1 MKLYGYGA
9 FILHHDVDD
18 DDVLERRLRVDDNTC
33 TEVVVVDVVF
43 TVGFAVDS
51 DADDGGGMGN
61 KTFRT
66 LLLRLLGDDMV
77 VVVVSV

>member
-18 DDVLERRLRVDDNTC
+18 DDVLERRLRVDDDN
-33 TEVVVVDVVF
+33 TEVVVDDVGF
-43 TVGFAVDS
+43 TVGFVVDS
-51 DADDGGGMGN
+51 DADDNGGMGN

>member
-18 DDVLERRLRVDDNTC
+18 DDVLERRLRVDDDTC

-43 TVGFAVDS
+43 TVGFVDVV
-51 DADDGGGMGN
+51 DDDGGMGN